1 MYSRDKFLNYPAA
14 LGAVVFGCF
23 NPIRS
28 LDERFFLGDQMAML
42 TTSDLLRRVPM
53 FSGLTQAQMSQLSG
67 NVTKRRFKRGQLIV
81 EQGQKSGAL
90 FIILSGRARVTATDK
105 RAKEVILNSLGPGDC
120 IGEMS
125 LIDGQSHSASVKADV
140 QTDVLVLSH
149 DEFVRCLAENQSI
162 ALWIMK
168 DLVQRLRKSSD
179 MVSSLALMDVYGR
192 VAKVLIDAAQPRGED
207 ELVISEKMTRQD
219 IAKMVGAS
227 REMVSRVMRDFED
240 QGFVRTNEQGNLV
253 VQERRLTPR

>member
-1 MYSRDKFLNYPAA
+1 M
-14 LGAVVFGCF
+14 V
-23 NPIRS
+23 
-28 LDERFFLGDQMAML
+28 ML
-42 TTSDLLRRVPM
+42 TTSDLLRRVPI
-53 FSGLTQAQMSQLSG
+53 FSGLTQMQMSQLSG
-67 NVTKRRFKRGQLIV
+67 NVTKQRFKRGELIV

-90 FIILSGRARVTATDK
+90 FIILSGRARVTLADK
-105 RAKEVILNSLGPGDC
+105 RAKEVILNTLGPGDC

-125 LIDGQSHSASVKADV
+125 LIDDQSHSASVRADI

-149 DEFVRCLAENQSI
+149 AEFVRCLAENQSI

-192 VAKVLIDAAQPRGED
+192 VAKVLVDAAQPQGE
-207 ELVISEKMTRQD
+207 ENLVICEKMTRQD

-240 QGFVRTNEQGNLV
+240 QGFIKTTDNGCFVLQEQ
-253 VQERRLTPR
+253 RLALR

>member
-1 MYSRDKFLNYPAA
+1 M
-14 LGAVVFGCF
+14 V
-23 NPIRS
+23 
-28 LDERFFLGDQMAML
+28 ML
-42 TTSDLLRRVPM
+42 TTSDLLRRVPI
-53 FSGLTQAQMSQLSG
+53 FSGLTPAQMSQLSG
-67 NVTKRRFKRGQLIV
+67 NVTKQRFKRGELIV
-81 EQGQKSGAL
+81 EQGKKSGAL
-90 FIILSGRARVTATDK
+90 FVILSGRARVTVTDK
-105 RAKEVILNSLGPGDC
+105 RAKEVILAILGPGDC